1 MQKSVTSIV
10 TDGKKVLLLK
20 RGTTAPWMPNKY
32 CFPGG
37 KIEDEENIVTAGL
50 RELKEETGI
59 SYPESTVEYI
69 DVKFRSNYSK
79 RVLLLKY
86 QNLPE
91 VKLNWEHSD
100 YEWAYI
106 QDVFERDDLVPS
118 VKPALREF
126 LMDDNLLPDVEPP
139 WFSMPTE
146 GEYSDDLEDGTPY
159 DMGYKVDEAYDE

>member
-37 KIEDEENIVTAGL
+37 KIEDEENIITAGL

-69 DVKFRSNYSK
+69 DVKLRSNYTK
-79 RVLLLKY
+79 KVLLLKY
-86 QNLPE
+86 HDLPE

-106 QDVFERDDLVPS
+106 EDVFERNDLVPS
-118 VKPALREF
+118 VKPALRE
-126 LMDDNLLPDVEPP
+126 LVN
-139 WFSMPTE
+139 
-146 GEYSDDLEDGTPY
+146 G
-159 DMGYKVDEAYDE
+159 

>member
-10 TDGKKVLLLK
+10 TDGKQVLLLK
-20 RGTTAPWMPNKY
+20 RGSTAPWMPNRY

-37 KIEDEENIVTAGL
+37 KIEEGEDFISAGL

-126 LMDDNLLPDVEPP
+126 LMDDNLLPDVEPQ
-139 WFSMPTE
+139 
-146 GEYSDDLEDGTPY
+146 DGTPY
-159 DMGYKVDEAYDE
+159 DMGYKVDEAYDD